1 MRQIIRFLKVLER
14 TMLKPKLNLS
24 QKLWKVL
31 GGSPVIGE
39 SLNNKDS
46 LLVYVLRFFRIL
58 EDRCGKGERLGY
70 ERTRFEV
77 RVPPWVAIF
86 VRFKRYTLNNRSKIF

>member
-1 MRQIIRFLKVLER
+1 M
-14 TMLKPKLNLS
+14 TLKPKLNLR
-24 QKLWKVL
+24 QKLWKVQW
-31 GGSPVIGE
+31 SPVIGE
-39 SLNNKDS
+39 SVNKDS

-70 ERTRFEV
+70 ERSRLEV
-77 RVPPWVAIF
+77 RVPPCVAIF